1 MSSKTDAIVC
11 IDDDLIILRLL
22 EYQLREIFQDSNV
35 LIETFSKPLDFISSL
50 DLFAENNIN
59 ITYVLVDFK
68 MPVMN
73 GADLIRKVKPKIPKT
88 KFIMIS
94 GQANN
99 EVILDLKKNG
109 LLDSFISK
117 PWKIEQLQ
125 INLTSKH

>member
-50 DLFAENNIN
+50 DQFAENNLN
-59 ITYVLVDFK
+59 ITYVLVDFE

-94 GQANN
+94 GQAND

-109 LLDSFISK
+109 LLDNFISK

-125 INLTSKH
+125 INLTGKH

>member
-73 GADLIRKVKPKIPKT
+73 GADLIRKV
-88 KFIMIS
+88 
-94 GQANN
+94 
-99 EVILDLKKNG
+99 
-109 LLDSFISK
+109 
-117 PWKIEQLQ
+117 
-125 INLTSKH
+125 